1 MQPRSISVSNQYFAR
16 AAERLREGTSV
27 RLLVRGNSMLP
38 FIHGGKDQVT
48 LVPFDG
54 RDLPLGIAALYRW
67 EDKYMIHRLVRKDAT
82 HYHFLGD
89 GNICRME
96 TIARHEVLG
105 ILQTIHHP
113 DGTETDAFSPRWMK
127 KGFWWFRLQPLRR
140 YLLFIYRKLYPENC
154 NQ

>member
-54 RDLPLGIAALYRW
+54 RDLPLGIAAL
-67 EDKYMIHRLVRKDAT
+67 HRGEKASVSVPS
-82 HYHFLGD
+82 GWWMV
-89 GNICRME
+89 CRMPR
-96 TIARHEVLG
+96 TSLRGMVSMRQML
-105 ILQTIHHP
+105 P
-113 DGTETDAFSPRWMK
+113 SPRKW
-127 KGFWWFRLQPLRR
+127 
-140 YLLFIYRKLYPENC
+140 
-154 NQ
+154 